1 MVYIP
6 KKIKSLNAH
15 VTRILSIDT
24 PVKRVS
30 NPSGREVLVFSPP
43 NEETTIEKYLVLE
56 LPATDLPVPQVGSV
70 DPTLEE
76 WEIEEGK
83 KLTVQVSSGSLI
95 ANLPPYEK
103 GVVWMTSYPT
113 AKAAAEIGRKDFI
126 NAGPTVFKGYD
137 ESTGRGSLILGCLG
151 VNRFA

>member
-1 MVYIP
+1 MIYP

-15 VTRILSIDT
+15 VTRILSIST
-24 PVKRVS
+24 PVQRVS
-30 NPSGREVLVFSPP
+30 NPSGREVVVFSPP
-43 NEETTIEKYLVLE
+43 NGEAIEKYLVLE

-76 WEIEEGK
+76 WETEKGK
-83 KLTVQVSSGSLI
+83 ITVQVSSGSLI
-95 ANLPPYEK
+95 TNLPPCEK

-126 NAGPTVFKGYD
+126 NAGPTVFKSYD
-137 ESTGRGSLILGCLG
+137 ESTGRGTTILGCLG